1 LAPTS
6 GFIEAIDSFQIGMA
20 AIDTGAGRRVKEDTI
35 DYGSGFVF
43 NTKVGDR
50 IEKGQTIVT
59 VHSDR
64 PERTPAVLERLGQ
77 AISIGP
83 RPVAGPRMIRYL
95 VDKDGVYPWSD

>member
-1 LAPTS
+1 
-6 GFIEAIDSFQIGMA
+6 MA

-43 NTKVGDR
+43 HAKVGDR
-50 IEKGQTIVT
+50 IEKGQSVVT

-77 AISIGP
+77 AIRIGP
-83 RPVAGPRMIRYL
+83 RSLAKPKMVRYL
-95 VDKDGVYPWSD
+95 VDKDGVRPWLD